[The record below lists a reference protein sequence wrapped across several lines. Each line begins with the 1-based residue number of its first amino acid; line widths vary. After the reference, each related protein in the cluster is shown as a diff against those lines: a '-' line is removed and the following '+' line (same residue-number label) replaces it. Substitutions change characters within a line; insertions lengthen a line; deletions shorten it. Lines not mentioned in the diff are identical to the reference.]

1 MKKRLPIILLAVVL
15 CFSMLTSC
23 VYING
28 TGLFDQGA
36 GTGGDTTINV
46 TGGGNYDVDINNP
59 VNSNVAG
66 ANKALLSSV
75 SVETPSGS
83 GSGVIYKLD
92 KEHGTAYI
100 ITNYHVVYNSTYG
113 TVNSRIEVYLYG
125 QEAAEYKIE
134 ATYLGGSM
142 KYDLAVLKVEG
153 STVIMQSI
161 AAAADFADSDKV
173 AILDTAIAIGNA
185 EGAGI
190 SATVGYVNVDSETI
204 TISFTDTVGTY
215 DVPLRVMRT
224 DAAVNPGN
232 SGGGLFNEKGE
243 VIGIVNAKNI
253 SSGTD
258 NIGYAIP
265 SNVAKAVAEN
275 ILYYCDGKTTT
286 HVYRCMLG
294 ISVSVSALHTLYD
307 TETGKVYKSE
317 TVIVAEVTGLEMRG
331 LLKANDVINSITIDE
346 TKYNVTRTHHVID
359 AMLYARVGSN
369 VVINVTRNGEH
380 KDITIPITQSMLKT
394 AEETLG

>member
-23 VYING
+23 VYIDG

-36 GTGGDTTINV
+36 GAGGDTTINV

-75 SVETPSGS
+75 SVYTPSGS

-134 ATYLGGSM
+134 AAYLGGSM
-142 KYDLAVLKVEG
+142 KYDLAILKVEQ
-153 STVIMQSI
+153 STVLMQSI
-161 AAAADFADSDKV
+161 AAAAEFADSDKV

-204 TISFTDTVGTY
+204 TISFTDAVGTY
-215 DVPLRVMRT
+215 NVPLRVMRT

-275 ILYYCDGKTTT
+275 ILYYCDGETTT
-286 HVYRCMLG
+286 RVYRCMLG

-331 LLKANDVINSITIDE
+331 LLKANDVINFITIDG